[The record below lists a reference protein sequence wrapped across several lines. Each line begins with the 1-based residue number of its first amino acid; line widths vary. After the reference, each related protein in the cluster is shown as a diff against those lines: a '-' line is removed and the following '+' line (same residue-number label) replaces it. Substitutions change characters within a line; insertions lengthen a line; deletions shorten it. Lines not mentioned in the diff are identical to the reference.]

1 MGKARRKVVL
11 ITGGAGF
18 IGSHLCDLLVNKGY
32 KVICLD
38 NFVTGKIEN
47 IKHLLG
53 NPLFE
58 FKKIDVSGD
67 FSVKGKV
74 DFILH
79 FASPASPVEYLRNS
93 IETLKVGSFGTYNCL
108 NLARL
113 KKARFLLASTS
124 EIYGDPLEH
133 PQKESYWGNVN
144 SVGPRSVYD
153 EAKRFAEAITMSYHR
168 DYKLDTRIVR
178 IFNTYGPR
186 MQSEDGRA
194 VPSFIVQALT
204 NKPLTIQGDG
214 SQTRSFCY
222 ISDLVEGIFRLMN
235 SSINEPV
242 NLGNPTEVS
251 IKKLA
256 TIIIE
261 LTHSASAIKYL
272 PLPQDDPARRRPDI
286 SRARK
291 YLNWRPKID
300 LEDGLMATINWFKNR
315 PLRY

>member
-1 MGKARRKVVL
+1 
-11 ITGGAGF
+11 
-18 IGSHLCDLLVNKGY
+18 
-32 KVICLD
+32 
-38 NFVTGKIEN
+38 
-47 IKHLLG
+47 
-53 NPLFE
+53 
-58 FKKIDVSGD
+58 
-67 FSVKGKV
+67 
-74 DFILH
+74 
-79 FASPASPVEYLRNS
+79 
-93 IETLKVGSFGTYNCL
+93 
-108 NLARL
+108 
-113 KKARFLLASTS
+113 
-124 EIYGDPLEH
+124 
-133 PQKESYWGNVN
+133 
-144 SVGPRSVYD
+144 
-153 EAKRFAEAITMSYHR
+153 
-168 DYKLDTRIVR
+168 
-178 IFNTYGPR
+178 

-222 ISDLVEGIFRLMN
+222 ISDLIYGIFRLMN

-261 LTHSASAIKYL
+261 LIHSASAIKYL